1 MDERCTKEQ
10 LWKLIGED
18 LKRTE
23 DFLLLYSLEA
33 LKEYEENAERIQ
45 GIPLEPFTWYIT
57 KTFEFNSCT
66 FIATIFTVVHHSLS
80 NRM

>member
-1 MDERCTKEQ
+1 MDERYTKEQ
-10 LWKLIGED
+10 LWKLIGEN

-45 GIPLEPFTWYIT
+45 GIPLEPITLDGKTYIPRN
-57 KTFEFNSCT
+57 E
-66 FIATIFTVVHHSLS
+66 
-80 NRM
+80 R

>member
-1 MDERCTKEQ
+1 M
-10 LWKLIGED
+10 LIGED

-45 GIPLEPFTWYIT
+45 GIPLEPITIDGKTYIPRN
-57 KTFEFNSCT
+57 E
-66 FIATIFTVVHHSLS
+66 
-80 NRM
+80 R

>member
-1 MDERCTKEQ
+1 MDERYTKEQ

-33 LKEYEENAERIQ
+33 LKEYDENAERIQ
-45 GIPLEPFTWYIT
+45 GIPLEPIMIDGKTYIPRN
-57 KTFEFNSCT
+57 E
-66 FIATIFTVVHHSLS
+66 
-80 NRM
+80 R

>member
-45 GIPLEPFTWYIT
+45 GIPLEPIMIYGKTYIPRN
-57 KTFEFNSCT
+57 E
-66 FIATIFTVVHHSLS
+66 
-80 NRM
+80 R

>member
-1 MDERCTKEQ
+1 MDERYTKEQ
-10 LWKLIGED
+10 LWKLIGEN

-45 GIPLEPFTWYIT
+45 GIPLEPIAIDGKTYIPRN
-57 KTFEFNSCT
+57 E
-66 FIATIFTVVHHSLS
+66 
-80 NRM
+80 R

>member
-45 GIPLEPFTWYIT
+45 GIPLEPITIDGKPYIPRN
-57 KTFEFNSCT
+57 E
-66 FIATIFTVVHHSLS
+66 
-80 NRM
+80 R

>member
-1 MDERCTKEQ
+1 MDERYTKEQ
-10 LWKLIGED
+10 LWKLIGEN

-45 GIPLEPFTWYIT
+45 GIPLEPIT
-57 KTFEFNSCT
+57 IDGKTNIQRNE
-66 FIATIFTVVHHSLS
+66 
-80 NRM
+80 R

>member
-1 MDERCTKEQ
+1 MDERCTKEK

-45 GIPLEPFTWYIT
+45 GIPLEPITIDGTTYIPRN
-57 KTFEFNSCT
+57 E
-66 FIATIFTVVHHSLS
+66 
-80 NRM
+80 R